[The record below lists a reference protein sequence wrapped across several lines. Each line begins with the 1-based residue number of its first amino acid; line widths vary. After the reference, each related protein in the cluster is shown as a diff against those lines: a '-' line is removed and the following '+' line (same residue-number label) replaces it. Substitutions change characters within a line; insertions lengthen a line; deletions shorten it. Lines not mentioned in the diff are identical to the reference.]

1 MLNFIQLNHSQY
13 TIYSFKVN
21 ATAFKKVYKGYT
33 WLAESILFGKNMTK
47 RSFIYQKKYLCSGM
61 DVITNNRVLSK
72 RFKKLYPVSIARFS
86 SWIKGQL

>member
-33 WLAESILFGKNMTK
+33 WLAESILSGKNMTK
-47 RSFIYQKKYLCSGM
+47 EDLSSGM

>member
-33 WLAESILFGKNMTK
+33 
-47 RSFIYQKKYLCSGM
+47 
-61 DVITNNRVLSK
+61 
-72 RFKKLYPVSIARFS
+72 
-86 SWIKGQL
+86 